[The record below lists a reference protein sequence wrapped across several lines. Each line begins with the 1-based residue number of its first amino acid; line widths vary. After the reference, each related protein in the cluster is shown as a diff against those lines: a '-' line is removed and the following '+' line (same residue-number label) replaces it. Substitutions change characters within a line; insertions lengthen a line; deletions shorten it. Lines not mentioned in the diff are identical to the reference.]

1 MGGWTL
7 DDVGVY
13 ELTASEGGTDGV
25 DMPGEGEGADGAD
38 DENGELSACGCSSS
52 TGPAPAGLAVLGLVG
67 LALVRRRQ
75 D

>member
-13 ELTASEGGTDGV
+13 ELTASEGGTGDI
-25 DMPGEGEGADGAD
+25 DMPGDGEGADGAD
-38 DENGELSACGCSSS
+38 DEIGEVSACGCSSS
-52 TGPAPAGLAVLGLVG
+52 TGPGPAGLAVLGLVG